1 METRLQTLQFALAGA
16 LHAAEH
22 GQLRRQHVFAPT
34 TFTFAMASSRGE
46 VYLRQHAGALLVRMG
61 NDAAAGEV
69 LSASALV
76 VEARVALLFRKVS
89 HRKRQVEHGTAR
101 NSKRHPFETQTLTAS
116 PPRQVAV
123 NKAYRLLQ

>member
-22 GQLRRQHVFAPT
+22 GQLRRQHIFAPT

-76 VEARVALLFRKVS
+76 VEARIALLFRKVS
-89 HRKRQVEHGTAR
+89 HRKRRTR
-101 NSKRHPFETQTLTAS
+101 YRPNSKRHPFETQTLTAS